1 MRTADHSLKTAK
13 ALASQFRSA
22 LATARKK
29 KAADPRARRF
39 LESRVF
45 CLYRFASYFPVQNTG
60 D

>member
-13 ALASQFRSA
+13 ALASEF
-22 LATARKK
+22 TARKK

-45 CLYRFASYFPVQNTG
+45 CLYRFAS
-60 D
+60 